1 MSDKHLF
8 GRDGDEVLEFD
19 WYTVFEHQIDAWGV
33 NDTERLTA
41 DELAAI
47 RGGLDERTPSG
58 ERGLAIE
65 EWTSSPLSRYLPGV
79 GITIERAMEHL
90 ADNDITEYAWDAI
103 DRKEEAVT
111 TDPEVVAAFT
121 EALRVLGVVL
131 DREVTFHM
139 ADTLVT
145 THWVTFGDD
154 GRPRFDGELIFPDR
168 EERADG

>member
-19 WYTVFEHQIDAWGV
+19 WYTVVEHQADVWGV
-33 NDTERLTA
+33 NDIARL
-41 DELAAI
+41 DGWIEAANV
-47 RGGLDERTPSG
+47 RWGLDLAHLG
-58 ERGLAIE
+58 EQGLAIE
-65 EWTSSPLSRYLPGV
+65 EWTSSPLSRYLPGA
-79 GITIERAMEHL
+79 GITIESAMEHL
-90 ADNDITEYAWDAI
+90 ANNDITEYAWDAI
-103 DRKEEAVT
+103 DRKEKAVT

-121 EALRVLGVVL
+121 EALRVLGVAL
-131 DREVTFHM
+131 DREVPFHM

-168 EERADG
+168 EEGADD